1 MGIQTQNTRI
11 IHAALAPTW
20 TAISEMKA
28 LEDWHPNVAAIALE
42 SDHNA
47 GVGASRR
54 ITFQNGKGVVE
65 TVVAQSERE
74 FVTMD
79 LTESPPLKNAVVTIR
94 LEEKSPNET
103 EVTFSIDY
111 SVKYGPL
118 GWLMGVLMMNR
129 VFRKVFG
136 VSLAG
141 LSYHLETGNL
151 VTDSIPARAA

>member
-1 MGIQTQNTRI
+1 MGIQTQNSRL

-20 TAISEMKA
+20 TAVSEMKA
-28 LEDWHPNVAAIALE
+28 LLDWHPNVAKVVLE
-42 SDHNA
+42 SDHNT

-65 TVVAQSERE
+65 TIVEQSERE

-79 LTESPPLKNAVVTIR
+79 LSESPPLEKALVTIR
-94 LEEKSPNET
+94 LAEKSAKET

-111 SVKYGPL
+111 RVKYGPV

-141 LSYHLETGNL
+141 LAYHLETGNL